1 MLEKKPE
8 SDAEIEKLVYY
19 TQRRMNNGKSV
30 TWIYR
35 QKCPKCGKGLMGKPR
50 SAEGKIKIRAPE
62 YVCPDCGY
70 SVEKK
75 AYEESLTANIE
86 YVCPKCR
93 HEGEIQI
100 PYKRKTFQGVP
111 SLLFDCPKCGEK
123 IAITKKMK
131 EPKKKGAVGLDDD
144 SHHEE

>member
-8 SDAEIEKLVYY
+8 SDAEIEKLVYF
-19 TQRRMNNGKSV
+19 TQRKISPNGHATAWV
-30 TWIYR
+30 YR

-50 SAEGKIKIRAPE
+50 DEKTGKVKIRAPE
-62 YVCPDCGY
+62 YVCPECGY

-86 YVCPKCR
+86 YKCPKCR
-93 HEGEIQI
+93 NEGELQI

-111 SLLFDCPKCGEK
+111 SLLFECQKCGEK

-131 EPKKKGAVGLDDD
+131 EPKKKGAVDLDDD
-144 SHHEE
+144 

>member
-8 SDAEIEKLVYY
+8 TDAEIEKLVYY
-19 TQRRMNNGKSV
+19 TQRKIRPNGHAAAWV
-30 TWIYR
+30 YR

-50 SAEGKIKIRAPE
+50 DEKTGKVKIRSPD
-62 YVCPDCGY
+62 YICPDCGHA
-70 SVEKK
+70 VEKK

-86 YVCPKCR
+86 YKCPKCR
-93 HEGEIQI
+93 NEGEIQI
-100 PYKRKTFQGVP
+100 PYKRKNFQGVP

-131 EPKKKGAVGLDDD
+131 DPKKKGAGDLDDD
-144 SHHEE
+144 